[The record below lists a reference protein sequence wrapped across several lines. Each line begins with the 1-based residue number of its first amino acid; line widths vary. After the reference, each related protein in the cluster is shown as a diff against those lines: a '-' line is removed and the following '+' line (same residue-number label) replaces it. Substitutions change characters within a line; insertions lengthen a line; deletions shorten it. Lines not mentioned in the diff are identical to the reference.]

1 MPLHHHSQFASR
13 SIFCPVLRSVCDSGQ
28 NLGVVVMDREIIKL
42 DWTTSNCAMENFKT
56 WDNDASCPMEYYRD
70 KLVRVILRR
79 SIIR

>member
-1 MPLHHHSQFASR
+1 
-13 SIFCPVLRSVCDSGQ
+13 
-28 NLGVVVMDREIIKL
+28 MDREIIKL